1 MPVIINGQT
10 YYRTAE
16 VCLMVGIGKST
27 LFRWIKEGIMKEAE
41 HRDRRGWRLFTGDE
55 INKVKMEVN
64 GIRASHVDKPL
75 SELKAR

>member
-1 MPVIINGQT
+1 MPVTINGQT

-27 LFRWIKEGIMKEAE
+27 LFRWIKEGIMEEAE
-41 HRDRRGWRLFTGDE
+41 HRDRRGWRLFTEDE

-64 GIRASHVDKPL
+64 GIRKSHLDKSS
-75 SELKAR
+75 SELKAS